1 MNFELLHVAIVRIGG
16 EIITVKIG
24 GQLAFVEL
32 EPLQVTTV
40 KDRGQLATGK
50 FGGHPWASV
59 ESFRHSN
66 INVVW
71 TMHISPQCR
80 MFEEHAT
87 TKLMKWLHFL
97 LSSHPSSSTAIVRS
111 LRQLPQPSA
120 VVLVSSLSAATIF
133 NSLRLEVSSAN
144 SFGSLRRHLCS
155 PAGSLLHKP
164 FSASEAAAS

>member
-50 FGGHPWASV
+50 FGGHPWAFV

-66 INVVW
+66 INVV
-71 TMHISPQCR
+71 
-80 MFEEHAT
+80 
-87 TKLMKWLHFL
+87 
-97 LSSHPSSSTAIVRS
+97 
-111 LRQLPQPSA
+111 
-120 VVLVSSLSAATIF
+120 
-133 NSLRLEVSSAN
+133 
-144 SFGSLRRHLCS
+144 
-155 PAGSLLHKP
+155 
-164 FSASEAAAS
+164 